1 MIPFLDLQGLN
12 ASLSAE
18 FQAGLARVLS
28 SGQFILGP
36 EVEAFE
42 SEFAAYCQAQ
52 YCVGVANGLD
62 ALHLILRA
70 YDIGPGD
77 EVIVPANTF
86 IATWLAVSYSGA
98 CPVPVD
104 VAVTTGNI
112 DVDAVEAAITPRTR
126 AIIPV
131 HLYGQTAEM
140 NRLMVIAERHGLKVV
155 EDAAQAHGAVHQGR
169 RAGSLG
175 HAAGFSFYPGKN
187 LGALGDGGAITT
199 SDPDLAERLR
209 VLRNYGAQRKYHNEV
224 QGFNSRLDEL
234 QAAFLRVKLARL
246 DEWNAARAHVAERYL
261 AGLGDAGVVLPT
273 VLSGNV
279 SSWHLF
285 VVRSE
290 CREALQARL
299 AELGVQT
306 GIHYPVPPHLQPA
319 YTGLG
324 HAAGSFPVT
333 EMLHRQVLSLPMGPN
348 LGDEQVSRVISAV
361 SSVHN

>member
-12 ASLSAE
+12 ESLSAE

-42 SEFAAYCQAQ
+42 SEFATYCQAR

-77 EVIVPANTF
+77 EVIIPANTF

-98 CPVPVD
+98 RLVPVD
-104 VAVTTGNI
+104 VVATTGNI
-112 DVDAVEAAITPRTR
+112 DPAAVEAAITPRTR
-126 AIIPV
+126 AIMPV

-140 NRLMVIAERHGLKVV
+140 DRLMAIAERQGLKVI
-155 EDAAQAHGAVHQGR
+155 EDAAQAHGAVHHGR
-169 RAGSLG
+169 RAGALG

-199 SDPDLAERLR
+199 SDPALAERLR
-209 VLRNYGAQRKYHNEV
+209 VLRNYGAQRKYHNEL

-246 DEWNAARAHVAERYL
+246 DEWNASRAHVAERYS
-261 AGLGDAGVVLPT
+261 AGLGDADVVLPT

-290 CREALQARL
+290 RRGLLQSSL
-299 AELGVQT
+299 AEAGVQT

-319 YTGLG
+319 YAELG
-324 HAAGSFPVT
+324 YAAGSFPVT

-348 LGDEQVSRVISAV
+348 LSDEQVNRVISAV
-361 SSVHN
+361 CAVHN